1 MPAKD
6 IFHDV
11 VKKALIQ
18 DNWVITHDPLTL
30 DLRDRQL
37 HIDLGA
43 RKVSG
48 QQSAVSF

>member
-1 MPAKD
+1 MWL
-6 IFHDV
+6 
-11 VKKALIQ
+11 KKPKSH

-48 QQSAVSF
+48 QQSAVSSQLLNTRG